1 MKACQDLMFFDQI
14 KHHSTVLMILRQTV
28 CFHDAKARLLE
39 KYLFRREHP
48 MKKILAL
55 VLALVM
61 LMGICA
67 VASADEW
74 KFERGITIV
83 CPWGL
88 GGGADGTIRPMAT
101 LLQNVLGVNVDVR
114 NETGGSGVT
123 GATFAYKEPAD
134 GYTFLLGTQSLYIQ
148 DMLDN
153 TDFNFKDEFE
163 CVDILVHSI
172 NMLAGSKISME
183 KYGIKNFSDLKEY
196 AAAHPYEVSVAML
209 TATGVDGMCFEI
221 ATDGLALNPVT
232 YDSGSAANSDMA
244 GGHVDLSVGGYDD
257 MSGLIESGDIIPLL
271 LFCEHRIDIMPDCEC
286 TAELGID
293 SYAGPWRGIFAK
305 KGTPQG
311 AIDALVAAI
320 EECRSD
326 PSWQEFL
333 KNAAYDQRTVPALGE
348 ELQQFCWNEY
358 KDLRD
363 YMFEQ
368 ETLEKDYDD
377 LK

>member
-1 MKACQDLMFFDQI
+1 
-14 KHHSTVLMILRQTV
+14 
-28 CFHDAKARLLE
+28 
-39 KYLFRREHP
+39 
-48 MKKILAL
+48 MKKIVAL
-55 VLALVM
+55 LLT
-61 LMGICA
+61 LMMFVSLFA
-67 VASADEW
+67 MASAEDF

-101 LLQNVLGVNVDVR
+101 LLQNKLGVPVDVR

-153 TDFNFKDEFE
+153 MDFNFKDEFE
-163 CVDILVHSI
+163 CEDILVHSI
-172 NMLAGSKISME
+172 NMLAGSKIQME
-183 KYGIKNFSDLKEY
+183 KYGIKNFTDLKAY
-196 AAAHPYEVSVAML
+196 ASAHPYEVSVAML

-221 ATDGLALNPVT
+221 ATEGLALNPVT

-286 TAELGID
+286 TGELGID
-293 SYAGPWRGIFAK
+293 SYAGPWRAIFAK

-311 AIDALVAAI
+311 AIDAIVAAV
-320 EECRSD
+320 EECRQD
-326 PSWQEFL
+326 PVWTEFL
-333 KNAAYDQRTVPALGE
+333 KNAAYDQRTVPAPGE
-348 ELQQFCWNEY
+348 ETQTFCWNEY

-363 YMFEQ
+363 YMAEQ

>member
-1 MKACQDLMFFDQI
+1 
-14 KHHSTVLMILRQTV
+14 
-28 CFHDAKARLLE
+28 
-39 KYLFRREHP
+39 
-48 MKKILAL
+48 MKKLVCLLLAAAML
-55 VLALVM
+55 LSVAAL
-61 LMGICA
+61 
-67 VASADEW
+67 ASADDW

-101 LLQNVLGVNVDVR
+101 LLQNYLGVPVDVR

-153 TDFNFKDEFE
+153 MDFNFKDEFE
-163 CVDILVHSI
+163 CEDILVHSI

-221 ATDGLALNPVT
+221 ATEGLALNPVT
-232 YDSGSAANSDMA
+232 YDSGSSANSDMA

-271 LFCEHRIDIMPDCEC
+271 MFCEHRVDIAPDCEC

-293 SYAGPWRGIFAK
+293 SYAGPWRAIFAK

-311 AIDALVAAI
+311 AIDTLVAAI
-320 EECRSD
+320 EECRKD
-326 PSWQEFL
+326 ATWQEFL
-333 KNAAYDQRTVPALGE
+333 KNAAYDQRTVPAPGE
-348 ELQQFCWNEY
+348 ETQAFCLSEY

-363 YMFEQ
+363 YMFDQ

>member
-1 MKACQDLMFFDQI
+1 
-14 KHHSTVLMILRQTV
+14 
-28 CFHDAKARLLE
+28 
-39 KYLFRREHP
+39 
-48 MKKILAL
+48 MKKTIALLLAL
-55 VLALVM
+55 VLLV
-61 LMGICA
+61 GICT
-67 VASADEW
+67 VASAEEW

-101 LLQNVLGVNVDVR
+101 LLQEKLGVPVDVR

-134 GYTFLLGTQSLYIQ
+134 GYTFLLATQSLYIQ
-148 DMLDN
+148 DMMGN
-153 TDFNFKDEFE
+153 MDFDFKNEFE

-172 NMLAGSKISME
+172 NMLAGSRIQME
-183 KYGIKNFSDLKEY
+183 KYGIKNFSDLKAY
-196 AAAHPYEVSVAML
+196 AAEHPYEVSVAML
-209 TATGVDGMCFEI
+209 TSTGVDGMCFEI

-232 YDSGSAANSDMA
+232 YDGGSAVNSDMA
-244 GGHVDLSVGGYDD
+244 GGHVDLAVGGYDD
-257 MSGLIESGDIIPLL
+257 MSGLIESGDIVPLL
-271 LFCEHRIDIMPDCEC
+271 VFCEHRLDIFPDCEC

-320 EECRSD
+320 EECRED
-326 PSWQEFL
+326 PTWQEFL
-333 KNAAYDQRTVPALGE
+333 KNAAYDQRVVPQPGE
-348 ELQQFCWNEY
+348 ELQSFCMSEY

-363 YMFEQ
+363 YMVEQ
-368 ETLEKDYDD
+368 DTLEKDYDD

>member
-1 MKACQDLMFFDQI
+1 
-14 KHHSTVLMILRQTV
+14 
-28 CFHDAKARLLE
+28 
-39 KYLFRREHP
+39 

-55 VLALVM
+55 ALALTM
-61 LMGICA
+61 ILGLCA
-67 VASADEW
+67 ASAEDW

-88 GGGADGTIRPMAT
+88 GGGADSTIRPMAT
-101 LLQNVLGVNVDVR
+101 LLQNKLGIPVDVR

-134 GYTFLLGTQSLYIQ
+134 GYTFLLGTQSLFIQ
-148 DMLDN
+148 DMMGN
-153 TDFNFKDEFE
+153 MDFDFKNEF
-163 CVDILVHSI
+163 VPQDILVHSI

-183 KYGIKNFSDLKEY
+183 KYGIKNFSDLKAY
-196 AAAHPYEVSVAML
+196 AAEHPYEVSVAML

-221 ATDGLALNPVT
+221 ATEGLALNPVT

-271 LFCEHRIDIMPDCEC
+271 VFCEHRIDIMPDCEC

-293 SYAGPWRGIFAK
+293 SYAGPWRAIFTK
-305 KGTPQG
+305 VGTPQG
-311 AIDALVAAI
+311 AIDTLVAAI
-320 EECRSD
+320 EECRQD
-326 PSWQEFL
+326 PTWQEFL
-333 KNAAYDQRTVPALGE
+333 KNAAYDQREVPAPGADTVA
-348 ELQQFCWNEY
+348 FANAEY